1 MALVVDIKRQV
12 SGRGSR
18 ALSHPSPEGSRAAIV
33 RARRAPAR
41 LCTRC
46 CARRRR
52 LLFPLLAQTDV
63 AIDHKLTSSQT
74 MTMGGSIVI
83 CVSSYNRNYTQRVP
97 SRDRKE
103 QRERSEER
111 GRD

>member
-46 CARRRR
+46 CARRRQ

-63 AIDHKLTSSQT
+63 AIDVKSDYDHGL
-74 MTMGGSIVI
+74 
-83 CVSSYNRNYTQRVP
+83 Y
-97 SRDRKE
+97 RDLLV
-103 QRERSEER
+103 
-111 GRD
+111 